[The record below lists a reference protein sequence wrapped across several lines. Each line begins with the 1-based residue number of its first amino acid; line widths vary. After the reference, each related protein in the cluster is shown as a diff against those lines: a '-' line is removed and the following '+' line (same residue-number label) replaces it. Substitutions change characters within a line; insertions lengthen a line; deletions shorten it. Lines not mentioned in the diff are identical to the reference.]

1 VVRNL
6 NVTEYGIV
14 QTGQLKNYKI
24 ASIIIPIVVNAT
36 VGATSGFECIK
47 TFSVPLKP
55 MNEIKVLGLSAEKG
69 RWLLIP
75 LGIIVLLC
83 LGTAYSWTIFRT
95 PVQQTFQSSATDS
108 LLPFTVLL
116 VVFSILMPITGFYI
130 GRFGPRR
137 IVAVGAII
145 MGIGYILSGFAN
157 SIPAIVLTY
166 GVIAGAGVG
175 MVYGVPLAVVARWF
189 PDKKGIAVGTTVIGF
204 GLSPLI
210 TAPLANE
217 MIKAN
222 SPDGWRN
229 TLIIF
234 GIVFTLIMLAIATTL
249 KYPPEGWLPA
259 SWTPAVNTSGLP
271 PTRGVPMLRTS
282 TFWGLWLCFTIGT
295 FAGLAA
301 IGIARQVAEEV
312 VKLDKAGIA
321 WNVSL
326 FAVFNGLGR
335 PLFGWIADRFTSRY
349 AAIAAF
355 VLLLIASLIM
365 VGTGEGAAFSYRFAF
380 CLITLAFGGWLAI
393 APTSTLLLFRTE
405 DYAKNYGI
413 VFTAFGMGALLGTL
427 TAGQVRDIF
436 GSYSHFFYVTAA
448 LAIVGIVLAVFMLKR
463 TPATSRT
470 LEMVE

>member
-1 VVRNL
+1 
-6 NVTEYGIV
+6 
-14 QTGQLKNYKI
+14 
-24 ASIIIPIVVNAT
+24 
-36 VGATSGFECIK
+36 
-47 TFSVPLKP
+47 
-55 MNEIKVLGLSAEKG
+55 MNDVKVLGLPAEKG
-69 RWLLIP
+69 RWLLVP
-75 LGIIVLLC
+75 LGILVLLC

-95 PVQQTFQSSATDS
+95 PVQQTFQSTATDS
-108 LLPFTVLL
+108 LLPFTTLL

-130 GRFGPRR
+130 ERLGPPRV
-137 IVAVGAII
+137 VAVGAII

-157 SIPAIVLTY
+157 SIPAIILTY

-175 MVYGVPLAVVARWF
+175 IVYGVPLAVVAKWF

-210 TAPLANE
+210 TAPLASE
-217 MIKAN
+217 LIKQN
-222 SPDGWRN
+222 NPDGWRT
-229 TLIIF
+229 TLILF
-234 GIVFTLIMLAIATTL
+234 GIAFTLIMLAIATTL
-249 KYPPEGWLPA
+249 KYPPAGWSPRD
-259 SWTPAVNTSGLP
+259 WTPPIHPSGLP
-271 PTRGVPMLRTS
+271 VTRGVPMLQTS
-282 TFWGLWLCFTIGT
+282 AFWGLWLCFTIGT

-335 PLFGWIADRFTSRY
+335 PLFGWVADQFTPRY
-349 AAIAAF
+349 AAIACF

-365 VGTGEGAAFSYRFAF
+365 LGTGEGAALSYRVAF

-393 APTSTLLLFRTE
+393 SPTSTLLLFRPE

-427 TAGQVRDIF
+427 TAGQVRDLF
-436 GSYSHFFYVTAA
+436 GSYSHFFYVTAG
-448 LAIVGIVLAVFMLKR
+448 LAVVGIVLAVFMLKR
-463 TPATSRT
+463 SPSTSRS
-470 LEMVE
+470 LGIAE

>member
-1 VVRNL
+1 
-6 NVTEYGIV
+6 
-14 QTGQLKNYKI
+14 
-24 ASIIIPIVVNAT
+24 
-36 VGATSGFECIK
+36 
-47 TFSVPLKP
+47 
-55 MNEIKVLGLSAEKG
+55 VLGLPAEKG

-210 TAPLANE
+210 TAPLASE

-282 TFWGLWLCFTIGT
+282 TFWGLWICFTIGT